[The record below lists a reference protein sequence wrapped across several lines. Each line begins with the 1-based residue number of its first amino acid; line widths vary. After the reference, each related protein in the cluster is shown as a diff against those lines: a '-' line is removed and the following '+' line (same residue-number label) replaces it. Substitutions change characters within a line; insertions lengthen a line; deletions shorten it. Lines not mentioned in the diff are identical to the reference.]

1 MTRTRKI
8 RSPRSPRPATKEQFH
23 ILVASSG
30 DRTSDGAIRV
40 AGSIALAKHA
50 SVEVVTVAT
59 PFPHSAPSAFQ
70 VAPPPVI
77 DATAR
82 SEAIARV
89 REQLARLGVDEG
101 WPVAASLGWP
111 ASRIANAA
119 SRWPA
124 SLLVVGLG
132 EHGVLDRLLGS
143 ETAVKLAHHVA
154 MPVLAVPEDAHG
166 APTHALVAIDFAS
179 TSVDAALE
187 AAKLVGPN
195 GVITLAHASVLVAES
210 SPPGSFGDVFTAGV
224 VEKLRAIRDQLQ
236 LSAGCRVDAV
246 ALPGEIVP
254 SLLAYAESHH
264 CDLIAVG
271 GQERAFVERLLVGSI
286 RSKVLRHARQAVLVV
301 APSEASQP
309 S

>member
-1 MTRTRKI
+1 MTRTRKV
-8 RSPRSPRPATKEQFH
+8 RSPRSGRPTTKEPFH

-30 DRTSDGAIRV
+30 DRTSDGAIRI
-40 AGSIALAKHA
+40 AASIALAKHA

-59 PFPHSAPSAFQ
+59 PFPHSAPTAFQ
-70 VAPPPVI
+70 VAPPPMI

-89 REQLARLGVDEG
+89 REQLARVHADAE
-101 WPVAASLGWP
+101 WPVVASVGWAAD
-111 ASRIANAA
+111 RIADTAT
-119 SRWPA
+119 RWPA
-124 SLLVVGLG
+124 SLVVVGLG

-143 ETAVKLAHHVA
+143 ETAVKLAHRVA
-154 MPVLAVPEDAHG
+154 VPVLAVPEDAHD

-179 TSVDAALE
+179 PSVEAALE

-195 GVITLAHASVLVAES
+195 GVLTLAHASVLVDES

-224 VEKLRAIRDQLQ
+224 AEKLRAIRDRLQ
-236 LSAGCRVDAV
+236 LSAGCRVEAV

-271 GQERAFVERLLVGSI
+271 GQEKALVDRLLLGSI

-301 APSEASQP
+301 APSEPSTAS
-309 S
+309 